1 MLEDEWMLSA
11 MDVTLDDKDI
21 NEVCTH
27 LSGQMT
33 AAEIFLAPFMGEDW
47 RDLINEVEVLLVLLW
62 VFTMMAEDGGWMCT
76 E

>member
-33 AAEIFLAPFMGEDW
+33 AAEIFLAPFMGED
-47 RDLINEVEVLLVLLW
+47 
-62 VFTMMAEDGGWMCT
+62 
-76 E
+76 